1 MTKDERDRIWEKHRP
16 YLEMLAEVNNS
27 SVYVA
32 EYQTGYWFLSDN
44 FRIFGYDPQT
54 IHSTDK
60 APDFLETRIHPDDFI
75 VMEATQR
82 NLLKFLESLPLDE
95 RKNYKH
101 IYELRARNG
110 ENVYIRFIV
119 QQQILE
125 LDEDGHPQLLFG
137 IIDVSPDT
145 SPLEQVKLRV
155 INYKTGEIVPFQVIG
170 KHTDIRL
177 SIREKEILELARK
190 GMQSKEISDK
200 LSISIHTVNKHR
212 QNIMQKMNADN
223 VLEAI
228 EYARMLGLVD

>member
-1 MTKDERDRIWEKHRP
+1 MTKEEKDKIWEKHRP
-16 YLEMLAEVNNS
+16 YVEMLAEVNNS

-32 EYQTGYWFLSDN
+32 EYRMGYWFLSDS
-44 FRIFGYDPQT
+44 FRIFGYNPEDL
-54 IHSTDK
+54 HAEDK
-60 APDFLETRIHPDDFI
+60 VSDFLEKRVHPDDFI

-82 NLLKFLESLPLDE
+82 NLLEYLETLPLNE
-95 RKNYKH
+95 RKDYKH

-110 ENVYIRFIV
+110 EGVYMRFIV

-125 LDEDGHPQLLFG
+125 LDEEGRPWLLFG

-145 SPLEQVKLRV
+145 SPLDQVKLRV
-155 INYKTGEIVPFQVIG
+155 INYKTGEIVPFAIQG
-170 KHTDIRL
+170 RQTDIQL
-177 SIREKEILELARK
+177 SAREKEILELARK

-228 EYARMLGLVD
+228 EYARKLGLVN